1 MIYLPPWAPGGAC
14 IVESK
19 FEIKF
24 GNLKIIGL
32 KTPTVSQIPNYFQVL
47 SVRLCFCHSVLNSV
61 HDFVHTFSR
70 LSTEKAAAE
79 ELLDEVKHEQS
90 LLKKDLGKAQ
100 KVLEGTMAAQGGNF
114 QENWQMRPRQSS
126 PETSAS
132 SFDFFPTASSSS
144 IRLVDIIRFTLKR
157 RVIV

>member
-1 MIYLPPWAPGGAC
+1 MTVC
-14 IVESK
+14 VES
-19 FEIKF
+19 
-24 GNLKIIGL
+24 
-32 KTPTVSQIPNYFQVL
+32 
-47 SVRLCFCHSVLNSV
+47 LCFCHSVLNSV

-144 IRLVDIIRFTLKR
+144 IRLVG
-157 RVIV
+157 

>member
-1 MIYLPPWAPGGAC
+1 MGWLL
-14 IVESK
+14 V
-19 FEIKF
+19 
-24 GNLKIIGL
+24 LGL
-32 KTPTVSQIPNYFQVL
+32 KECLVECVTVCVK
-47 SVRLCFCHSVLNSV
+47 SVVILLCFCHSVLNSV
-61 HDFVHTFSR
+61 HDFVHTCSR

-144 IRLVDIIRFTLKR
+144 IRLVDIIRL
-157 RVIV
+157 IL

>member
-1 MIYLPPWAPGGAC
+1 MTFTQTTARLK
-14 IVESK
+14 K
-19 FEIKF
+19 FLRGWLLVF
-24 GNLKIIGL
+24 GL
-32 KTPTVSQIPNYFQVL
+32 KECLVECATVCIE
-47 SVRLCFCHSVLNSV
+47 SVVILLCFCHSVLNSV

-144 IRLVDIIRFTLKR
+144 IRLVEIIGFSLKESLR
-157 RVIV
+157 NK